1 MKTLPQDILT
11 DLETLEILPILKLN
25 PGAVS
30 LSCNGIDDIEENH
43 DSIEETLIVFQDG
56 NTNPEHQNNSRFKID
71 PSLLSNYQTL
81 PTPEIHQKI
90 LQKAKLS
97 EDFVDKLIAFHLG
110 HFTLTLDDLMEYFVH
125 SNQVFAHFAHHCPG
139 FRELTPNDQSL
150 ILMSNSTLYFQL
162 HMASYIN
169 AGNGLD
175 QVKSLLGRNLP
186 EDLLNCDKFMTIS
199 FKYFASAMRLFQD
212 EVWLDTYHHY
222 ALRLK
227 NNGLTFDEIAAC
239 ILFMNPQDPFEEPEK
254 IRQFGHKVLS
264 EISSKQ
270 SVRDAM
276 ISLRAMVQFYAHG
289 STPSGFSTQSLIN
302 STEISFS
309 AMPSLK
315 SSDEEEIFWME
326 RQIKKCSDTVKKEI
340 NVGTDVINDLVLYCH
355 NQLDRLDIRIEQVIV
370 ETLFKRCKI
379 MLSCHPEYR
388 KLSSLSSLSTS
399 STIIQGISNR
409 IESNFNQA
417 VALLLAYIDT
427 LEPFEQLQLLFGEND
442 CQICPPL
449 SDPMKKIPM
458 PRFEV
463 LEMYSIT
470 MQDINGMAN
479 WLNFLQNRTT
489 MLTSRLIMFLVLTIL
504 WQNDL
509 VISGTHD
516 FKSQIAAI
524 KERYRL
530 YSIQILGEEF
540 QFKKSE
546 INNFFFCQTY
556 L

>member
-1 MKTLPQDILT
+1 MI
-11 DLETLEILPILKLN
+11 
-25 PGAVS
+25 
-30 LSCNGIDDIEENH
+30 GIDDIEENH

-56 NTNPEHQNNSRFKID
+56 NTNPEHQNNSRFKIE
-71 PSLLSNYQTL
+71 PNLLSNYQTL

-97 EDFVDKLIAFHLG
+97 EDFVDKLIGFHLG
-110 HFTLTLDDLMEYFVH
+110 HFTLTLDDFMEYFVH

-175 QVKSLLGRNLP
+175 QVKSLLRTNLP

-227 NNGLTFDEIAAC
+227 NNGLNFDEIAAC

-315 SSDEEEIFWME
+315 SSDKSFGWKDKSKSVQTLLKKKSMLALMSSMIWFSIVTISWITWM
-326 RQIKKCSDTVKKEI
+326 
-340 NVGTDVINDLVLYCH
+340 
-355 NQLDRLDIRIEQVIV
+355 
-370 ETLFKRCKI
+370 
-379 MLSCHPEYR
+379 PE
-388 KLSSLSSLSTS
+388 
-399 STIIQGISNR
+399 SNR
-409 IESNFNQA
+409 
-417 VALLLAYIDT
+417 L
-427 LEPFEQLQLLFGEND
+427 
-442 CQICPPL
+442 
-449 SDPMKKIPM
+449 
-458 PRFEV
+458 
-463 LEMYSIT
+463 
-470 MQDINGMAN
+470 
-479 WLNFLQNRTT
+479 
-489 MLTSRLIMFLVLTIL
+489 
-504 WQNDL
+504 
-509 VISGTHD
+509 
-516 FKSQIAAI
+516 
-524 KERYRL
+524 
-530 YSIQILGEEF
+530 
-540 QFKKSE
+540 
-546 INNFFFCQTY
+546 
-556 L
+556 